1 MHNGSC
7 LLWEDLA
14 GAFFGG
20 DAVVAVAVGV
30 TVAGD
35 LVVVGVAVEVSVAP
49 GASVAVGVLVAV
61 EVSVAPGTSVG
72 VGVTVAV
79 AVAVAGDSVGVQV
92 PVAVGVGRWAAA
104 IGTVPAPRAVTKTRR
119 TKSETRDCL
128 FSLIFDRVDPV
139 GFMAPSPF

>member
-7 LLWEDLA
+7 LLWEDLD

-20 DAVVAVAVGV
+20 DAAVAVGV

-35 LVVVGVAVEVSVAP
+35 LVVVGVAVEV
-49 GASVAVGVLVAV
+49 
-61 EVSVAPGTSVG
+61 
-72 VGVTVAV
+72 
-79 AVAVAGDSVGVQV
+79 AVAGASVGVQV

-104 IGTVPAPRAVTKTRR
+104 IGTVPAPHAITKTRR
-119 TKSETRDCL
+119 SKSETRDCL